1 MSAIEKDLR
10 FMNFSD
16 LRRDFGSGNHAE
28 PVWPEEPFSL
38 FSEWLGKAIQCNIP
52 EANAMVLSTVGKE
65 GKPSSR
71 VVLLKGFDINK
82 GFSFYTDYHSK
93 KGKDL
98 KENPFA
104 SLLFF
109 WNFLERQIRI
119 EGKVKKLS
127 RKQSVDYFLERPL
140 ESQISAMVSK
150 QSHPIESL
158 DDLERQRQKLL
169 KSPEFVHCPEHWGGY
184 LLCPEKIEFWQGGHH
199 RMHYRMEY
207 NLADGVWQKQRLS
220 P

>member
-1 MSAIEKDLR
+1 
-10 FMNFSD
+10 MNFSD
-16 LRRDFGSGNHAE
+16 IRRDFGSGNQQE
-28 PVWPEEPFSL
+28 PAWPEEPFSL
-38 FSEWLGKAIQCNIP
+38 FSEWLENAIQSNIP
-52 EANAMVLSTVGKE
+52 EANAMVLSTTGKE

-71 VVLLKGFDINK
+71 IVLLKGFDINK

-93 KGKDL
+93 KGRDL
-98 KENPFA
+98 DENPYA

-127 RKQSVDYFLERPL
+127 RKQSSNYFKERPL

-150 QSHPIESL
+150 QSQPIESL
-158 DDLERQRQKLL
+158 EALERQRQELL
-169 KSPEFVHCPEHWGGY
+169 KNPVSVQCPDHWGGY
-184 LLCPEKIEFWQGGHH
+184 ALYPKKIEFWQGGPNRMHH
-199 RMHYRMEY
+199 RMEY
-207 NLADGVWQKQRLS
+207 YLVNGTWRKQRLS